1 MLTDAQKVDVRRWA
15 GYQLQGDGE
24 SQPFT
29 VPVFT
34 STTVGGSGV
43 MPGMTLDYRLDH
55 MSVSEET
62 VLVDTFLTPLAGLET
77 AILGAAANLD
87 TDQAAV
93 WKRNPREVADRN
105 SLFNQWRRRMCGFI
119 GIAPGPELGEG
130 GMTLVRA

>member
-1 MLTDAQKVDVRRWA
+1 MLTDSQKVDVRRWA

-62 VLVDTFLTPLAGLET
+62 VLVDTFLAPLAGLET

-93 WKRNPREVADRN
+93 WKRNPREVADRGR
-105 SLFNQWRRRMCGFI
+105 LFNQWRRRMCGFI

>member
-29 VPVFT
+29 APVFT

-43 MPGMTLDYRLDH
+43 MPGMTLNYRLDH

-62 VLVDTFLTPLAGLET
+62 VLIDTFLTPLAGLET
-77 AILGAAANLD
+77 AILGAADNLD
-87 TDQAAV
+87 TDAAAV
-93 WKRNPREVADRN
+93 WKRNTREVADRGR
-105 SLFNQWRRRMCGFI
+105 LFNQWRRRMCGFI

>member
-77 AILGAAANLD
+77 AILGAADNLD

-93 WKRNPREVADRN
+93 WKRNPREVADRGR
-105 SLFNQWRRRMCGFI
+105 LFNQWRRRMCGFI

>member
-43 MPGMTLDYRLDH
+43 MPGMTLDYRLNH
-55 MSVSEET
+55 LSVSEEA
-62 VLVDTFLTPLAGLET
+62 VLVGTFLTPLASLET
-77 AILGAAANLD
+77 AILGAADNLD
-87 TDQAAV
+87 TDQAAI
-93 WKRNPREVADRN
+93 WKRNPREVADRGR
-105 SLFNQWRRRMCGFI
+105 LFNQWRRRMCGFI
-119 GIAPGPELGEG
+119 GVPPGPELGEG